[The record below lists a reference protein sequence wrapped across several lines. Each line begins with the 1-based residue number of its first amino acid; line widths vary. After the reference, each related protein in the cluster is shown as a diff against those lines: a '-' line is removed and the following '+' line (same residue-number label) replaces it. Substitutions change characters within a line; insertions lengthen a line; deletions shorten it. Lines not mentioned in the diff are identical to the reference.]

1 VPFKDLFPFKRP
13 LDQTRGNYGIAPSV
27 SGSPGRAV
35 KGPRRRD
42 ASPGRRGQY
51 RLALTS
57 MPVPGLPDAIHV
69 GRVVIEQ
76 AEGPVWTQRTH
87 VLQKPGWRP
96 TYVKHMDQDVI
107 AVGSGYRIT
116 VCTIEVTLPEDVITA
131 MREWRDEVLAAV
143 GFVVAVLD
151 ERIAQEVLAEDL
163 LLFDD
168 AGEAVGAADHV
179 QQVRAFA
186 PKQRVLE
193 EHRAVLAQLAPS
205 DPGASDPVVAAARW
219 YLRGAQ
225 SGRTPDSIVFL
236 WIALEALSKPPY
248 GTKLSKPEKKL
259 TDVQWVEQALREAGV
274 DPSVIKPNVGRL
286 AGLRAEVV
294 HGGVE
299 SPALLAE
306 GYGVLE
312 ALTRVLLRY
321 RLGTGPMGWPAFPG
335 MPNLVSPLREV
346 ALLLTR
352 FPKTQ
357 WRKSP

>member
-1 VPFKDLFPFKRP
+1 MAFKDLFPFKRP

-27 SGSPGRAV
+27 PGSPGPTV
-35 KGPRRRD
+35 KGRRPRET
-42 ASPGRRGQY
+42 SSGRRGQY

-57 MPVPGLPDAIHV
+57 MRVPGLPDAIQV

-107 AVGSGYRIT
+107 AVAAGYRIT
-116 VCTIEVTLPEDVITA
+116 VCTIDVTLPEDLITG

-163 LLFDD
+163 LLFDK
-168 AGEAVGAADHV
+168 AGKPVGAADHV

-186 PKQRVLE
+186 PRQRVLE
-193 EHRAVLAQLAPS
+193 EHRDILAQLAAT
-205 DPGASDPVVAAARW
+205 DPGAADPVVAAARW
-219 YLRGAQ
+219 YLRAAQ
-225 SGRTPDSIVFL
+225 GGRAPDSIVFL
-236 WIALEALSKPPY
+236 WIALEALSKPRF

-259 TDVQWVEQALREAGV
+259 SDVEWVEQALTEIGI
-274 DPSVIKPNVGRL
+274 DPAAINPTVGRL
-286 AGLRAEVV
+286 SGLRAEVV

-299 SPALLAE
+299 NPALLGE

-312 ALTRVLLRY
+312 ALTRALLRH

-335 MPNLVSPLREV
+335 QPNLVSPLRELSI
-346 ALLLTR
+346 LLSR
-352 FPKTQ
+352 FPKTK
-357 WRKSP
+357 WRRSP